1 MAKAASELTSHYVIT
16 HGLTHLLC
24 QLELLS
30 PEHALRAEQ
39 LSHQD
44 HIPVISCLVRNKFI
58 TSETI
63 MQACSQQFKLPIAK
77 LKPYHDTLLQD
88 GTLDPSI
95 ADKYHILPLKKDDHS
110 LQIAMSDPTDHA
122 AIAAIQFH
130 TGLRIYPIIANETEL
145 DRLIQTHCRPNIL
158 YSQLKSA
165 ISRIEQSRQENQD
178 DIQPSDEPVVQFVDQ
193 ILRDAIHNEVS
204 DVHFESFTSA
214 CRVRFRRDGILYESV
229 TLPPEF
235 MLRVITRLKI
245 MAQMDISEKRLPQD
259 GRLQFQ
265 HDQTIHIR
273 ASTCPGL
280 QGENMVLRLLRQT
293 NLQLPLSELGMNPQQ
308 LNVFTER
315 LRRPQG
321 LILVTGPTGSGK
333 TTTLYSAL
341 HLLNTPEKNIIT
353 IEDPVEIE
361 LPGIRQ
367 ININQRIGLEF
378 PSALRSILRQ
388 DPDVIMIG
396 EIRDTETA
404 EIAIQAA
411 QTGHLVLST
420 LHTNSAAETIKR
432 LLALQ
437 IQPCHLAGALNLIA
451 AQRLIRKSC
460 THCRQNLMNNE
471 QENCPHCYNGFHG
484 RTGIFEVI
492 PVSLSVTQLL
502 LEQRDLASIERQ
514 LSSEG
519 YPSILDSGMEIVN
532 SGITTYK
539 ELLRVARGTQHDIPA
554 TLSKPA

>member
-1 MAKAASELTSHYVIT
+1 MAKASSELTSHYVIT

-44 HIPVISCLVRNKFI
+44 HIPVVSCLVRNKFI
-58 TSETI
+58 DSEVI
-63 MQACSQQFKLPIAK
+63 MQACSQQFKLPVVN

-88 GTLDPSI
+88 GTLDSSL
-95 ADKYHILPLKKDDHS
+95 ADKYHILPLKKDGHS

-122 AIAAIQFH
+122 AIAAIRFH
-130 TGLRIYPIIANETEL
+130 TSLRIYPVIANETEL

-165 ISRIEQSRQENQD
+165 ISRIEQKHQKTNDE
-178 DIQPSDEPVVQFVDQ
+178 IQHEDEPVVQFVDQ
-193 ILRDAIHNEVS
+193 LLRDAVHNEVS
-204 DVHFESFTSA
+204 DVHFESFSSD

-265 HDQTIHIR
+265 HEQTIHIR

-280 QGENMVLRLLRQT
+280 QGENMVLRLLRHS
-293 NLQLPLSELGMNPQQ
+293 NLQFPLSELGMHPQQ
-308 LNVFTER
+308 LNLFTDI
-315 LRRPQG
+315 LQRPQG

-333 TTTLYSAL
+333 TATLYSAL
-341 HLLNTPEKNIIT
+341 HLLNTPEKNIVT

-361 LPGIRQ
+361 LPGVRQ

-404 EIAIQAA
+404 AIAVQAA

-420 LHTNSAAETIKR
+420 LHTNSAADTIKR

-437 IQPCHLAGALNLIA
+437 IQPCHLAGALSLIV

-460 THCRQNLMNNE
+460 TYCRKNLTNSE
-471 QENCPHCYNGFHG
+471 PEICPHCHHGFHG

-502 LEQRDLASIERQ
+502 LDQRDLSSIERQ

-519 YPSILDSGMEIVN
+519 YPSIFNSGMEKVN
-532 SGITTYK
+532 LGITTYN
-539 ELLRVARGTQHDIPA
+539 ELLRVAGGNQHDIPA